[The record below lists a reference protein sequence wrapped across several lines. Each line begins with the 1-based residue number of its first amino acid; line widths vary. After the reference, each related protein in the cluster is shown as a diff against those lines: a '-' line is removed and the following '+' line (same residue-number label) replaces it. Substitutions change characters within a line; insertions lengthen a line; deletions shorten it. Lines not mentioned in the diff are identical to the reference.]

1 MSYTLGEA
9 AKAAGKSKTTLHRA
23 IKSGKISASKADDG
37 SYIIEPSELHRL
49 FPVVTDGTAKAPLPW
64 NDAEQQSNDV
74 RTLRIQLEM
83 QEKERERERA
93 LLQET
98 IADLREDRDK
108 WRQQATALLED
119 KRPILEDKRPSGFW
133 RKLFGN

>member
-9 AKAAGKSKTTLHRA
+9 SKAVGKSKTTLHRA

-37 SYIIEPSELHRL
+37 SYVIEPSELHRL
-49 FPVVTDGTAKAPLPW
+49 YPTAVVGTADAPLPR
-64 NDAEQQSNDV
+64 NDTEQHINDLG
-74 RTLRIQLEM
+74 TLRIRLEM
-83 QEKERERERA
+83 QEKERDRERA

-119 KRPILEDKRPSGFW
+119 KRPKGFFKR
-133 RKLFGN
+133 LFGQ

>member
-1 MSYTLGEA
+1 M
-9 AKAAGKSKTTLHRA
+9 
-23 IKSGKISASKADDG
+23 
-37 SYIIEPSELHRL
+37 
-49 FPVVTDGTAKAPLPW
+49 
-64 NDAEQQSNDV
+64 EQQGNALV
-74 RTLRIQLEM
+74 TLSIRLEM

-119 KRPILEDKRPSGFW
+119 KRPKGFFKRLLGQ
-133 RKLFGN
+133 

>member
-1 MSYTLGEA
+1 MSYTLGDA

-23 IKSGKISASKADDG
+23 IKSGRISAVKADDG
-37 SYIIEPSELHRL
+37 SYSIDPAELHRV
-49 FPVVTDGTAKAPLPW
+49 FPAVTGVTPPHPSLR
-64 NDAEQQSNDV
+64 NETEQQSNTTE
-74 RTLRIQLEM
+74 TLRIQLETL
-83 QEKERERERA
+83 ENERERERA

-119 KRPILEDKRPSGFW
+119 HRPNGLFKRLLKR
-133 RKLFGN
+133 

>member
-9 AKAAGKSKTTLHRA
+9 AKAVGKSKTTLHRA
-23 IKSGKISASKADDG
+23 IKSGKISASRADDG
-37 SYIIEPSELHRL
+37 SYVIEPSELHRL
-49 FPVVTDGTAKAPLPW
+49 FPSVTPGTTGAPLHR
-64 NDAEQQSNDV
+64 NDTEQQSYNLG
-74 RTLRIQLEM
+74 TLRIQMEM

-119 KRPILEDKRPSGFW
+119 KRPNGFW

>member
-9 AKAAGKSKTTLHRA
+9 AKAVGKSKTTLHRA

-37 SYIIEPSELHRL
+37 SYAIEPSELHRL
-49 FPVVTDGTAKAPLPW
+49 FPKVTDEISAEPLHR
-64 NDAEQQSNDV
+64 NDREQQSDDSG
-74 RTLRIQLEM
+74 TLRIQLEM
-83 QEKERERERA
+83 LEKERERERA

-108 WRQQATALLED
+108 WRQQATTLLTD
-119 KRPILEDKRPSGFW
+119 QRPKGFLKRLLNK
-133 RKLFGN
+133 

>member
-9 AKAAGKSKTTLHRA
+9 AKAVGKSKTTLHRA

-37 SYIIEPSELHRL
+37 SYVIEPSELHRL
-49 FPVVTDGTAKAPLPW
+49 YPSVTGGVSDAPLQR
-64 NDAEQQSNDV
+64 NDGEQQSNDLG
-74 RTLRIQLEM
+74 TLRIRLEM

-119 KRPILEDKRPSGFW
+119 KRPKGFFKRLIGQ
-133 RKLFGN
+133 

>member
-23 IKSGKISASKADDG
+23 IKSGRLSGYKATDG
-37 SYIIEPSELHRL
+37 SYSIDPSELHRV
-49 FPVVTDGTAKAPLPW
+49 FPPAPSVTGTDPLLR
-64 NDAEQQSNDV
+64 NDVEQQSNTV
-74 RTLRIQLEM
+74 EKLRFQLEL
-83 QEKERERERA
+83 QEKERQRERA

-98 IADLREDRDK
+98 IADLREDRDR

-119 KRPILEDKRPSGFW
+119 KRPKGFFKRLIG
-133 RKLFGN
+133 R

>member
-9 AKAAGKSKTTLHRA
+9 AKAVGKSKTTLHRA
-23 IKSGKISASKADDG
+23 IKSGKISASKTDDG
-37 SYIIEPSELHRL
+37 SYVIEPSELHRL
-49 FPVVTDGTAKAPLPW
+49 YPKVTGGTVDAPSPR
-64 NDAEQQSNDV
+64 NDTEQHSNDLG
-74 RTLRIQLEM
+74 TLRIQLEI
-83 QEKERERERA
+83 QEKERERERE

-119 KRPILEDKRPSGFW
+119 KRPKGFFKRLLGQ
-133 RKLFGN
+133 

>member
-9 AKAAGKSKTTLHRA
+9 AKAVGKSKTTLHRA

-49 FPVVTDGTAKAPLPW
+49 FPSVTAGTPDAPLPR
-64 NDAEQQSNDV
+64 NDTEQQSNTLG
-74 RTLRIQLEM
+74 TLRIQMEM

-119 KRPILEDKRPSGFW
+119 HRPKGFFKRLLGR
-133 RKLFGN
+133 